1 MEYLVLAGNQ
11 LQASLA
17 DTLGEY
23 GPLFWSV
30 IAPIGLLI
38 LWAGAVYA
46 LWETW
51 FHQGKGDEGR
61 GGGFIK
67 LVFSLLMVGLILCS
81 GTGLEFLVL
90 GGGHIHAKV
99 LAGVVDLVRPH

>member
-17 DTLGEY
+17 ETLGDY
-23 GPLFWSV
+23 APLFWSV

-51 FHQGKGDEGR
+51 FRQGRESG
-61 GGGFIK
+61 GGGFLK
-67 LVFSLLMVGLILCS
+67 LVFSLLMVVLILCS
-81 GTGLEFLVL
+81 GTGVEFLVF
-90 GGGHIHAKV
+90 GGGHIHARILGALV
-99 LAGVVDLVRPH
+99 NLARLH